1 MTRRTKAIIA
11 TAGAIAALG
20 AGGAA
25 VAAATGGEDGGR
37 DERITGP
44 AADQARAAALAKA
57 PGGTVEGVERAD
69 DGAKGY
75 EVEIK
80 ATDGTSLE
88 IVVDPQFRVVSVNQD
103 D

>member
-25 VAAATGGEDGGR
+25 IATATGGEDGER

-44 AADQARAAALAKA
+44 AADKAQGAALAKA

-69 DGAKGY
+69 DGAQGY

-80 ATDGTSLE
+80 AKDGSNLE
-88 IVVDPQFRVVSVNQD
+88 VVVDPQFRVVSVGQD